1 MITIAV
7 VNESTVVNGSDL
19 PAVIAALQKQVE
31 EHFWPAWGLDAEL
44 ELVASAPR
52 DATAGGNPGKGAPL
66 DPTWWQ
72 LIILDDSDQ
81 ADALGYH
88 ETTAA
93 GLPLGK
99 IFAKTTMQDGGQ
111 WTVTASHELLEML
124 VDPEINLSVFVQD
137 SDATSGKLY
146 AYEVCD
152 AVENATYVIDG
163 VMVSDFV
170 LPSYFEPGTVGVH
183 PAAPF
188 DFLKQL
194 AMPLPALL
202 PGGYLSVF
210 QVGAQSQGWTQITD
224 MRARARHMMPAAG
237 SRRHRRML
245 PRGLWRRSVIGVPAR
260 PIPRAA
266 SAEIPSGACGA
277 DLSVSGHSGRA
288 AAAGTRGTFADAAAS
303 R

>member
-7 VNESTVVNGSDL
+7 VNKSTVVADAEM
-19 PAVIAALQKQVE
+19 PAVVAALQKQVE

-44 ELVASAPR
+44 ELVTPPERVEGPR
-52 DATAGGNPGKGAPL
+52 DGTPYENPNKSTPI

-72 LIILDDSDQ
+72 LVILDDSDQ

-88 ETTAA
+88 QTTPA
-93 GLPLGK
+93 GTPQGLV
-99 IFAKTTMQDGGQ
+99 FARTTMQDGGQ

-124 VDPEINLSVFVQD
+124 ADPEINLSVFVQD
-137 SDATSGKLY
+137 SNATSGKLY

-152 AVENATYVIDG
+152 AVENVTYAIDG

-170 LPSYFEPGTVGVH
+170 LPSYFEPGTATVSAMGAT

-194 AMPLPALL
+194 TMPLPALL

-245 PRGLWRRSVIGVPAR
+245 PRSLWRRSAVP
-260 PIPRAA
+260 
-266 SAEIPSGACGA
+266 
-277 DLSVSGHSGRA
+277 VSGHSAGM
-288 AAAGTRGTFADAAAS
+288 AAAGARDTSADAAVL